1 MHRSLRCLQEA
12 KNETNER
19 SFSNATTQQTTCFRT
34 RPDRRNTGRFG
45 RASEGRATAG
55 RVPHAPR
62 QPRVGRFV
70 RRGPQ
75 GKRLQPRARVP
86 ALERLPHTRWRQVVD
101 YHGIGPFCDHAFATR
116 RILGP
121 NKFLKKRRLKQM
133 NATMV
138 ASGTKAVP
146 RPVSSIQDIPLAKIR
161 ESKTNPRRFFDEA
174 KLAEL
179 ADFVPGN
186 KIRVMWRNPL
196 CGVQGS

>member
-1 MHRSLRCLQEA
+1 MRRSARRLYEA

-19 SFSNATTQQTTCFRT
+19 SFSNATTQQTACFRA
-34 RPDRRNTGRFG
+34 RPDRRNAGRFG
-45 RASEGRATAG
+45 RTEEGRTTAG
-55 RVPHAPR
+55 RVPHAAC

-121 NKFLKKRRLKQM
+121 NNFLRKRRLEEM
-133 NATMV
+133 NATMA
-138 ASGTKAVP
+138 ASETKAVP
-146 RPVSSIQDIPLAKIR
+146 P
-161 ESKTNPRRFFDEA
+161 
-174 KLAEL
+174 
-179 ADFVPGN
+179 
-186 KIRVMWRNPL
+186 
-196 CGVQGS
+196 

>member
-45 RASEGRATAG
+45 RASEGRTTAG
-55 RVPHAPR
+55 RVPHTPC

-116 RILGP
+116 RVLGP
-121 NKFLKKRRLKQM
+121 KQISWKKETKRNERNDGSKW
-133 NATMV
+133 NESSTACGFIH
-138 ASGTKAVP
+138 SGHS
-146 RPVSSIQDIPLAKIR
+146 VS
-161 ESKTNPRRFFDEA
+161 E
-174 KLAEL
+174 
-179 ADFVPGN
+179 
-186 KIRVMWRNPL
+186 
-196 CGVQGS
+196 

>member
-1 MHRSLRCLQEA
+1 MHRSLRCLYEA

-19 SFSNATTQQTTCFRT
+19 SFSNATTQQTTCFRA

-45 RASEGRATAG
+45 RAEESRTTAG
-55 RVPHAPR
+55 RVPRAPR

-86 ALERLPHTRWRQVVD
+86 ALERLSHTRWRQVVD
-101 YHGIGPFCDHAFATR
+101 YHGIGPFCDHALATR
-116 RILGP
+116 RVLGP
-121 NKFLKKRRLKQM
+121 NKFHRKRRQKEM

-146 RPVSSIQDIPLAKIR
+146 PVVSSIQEVPLGKIR
-161 ESKTNPRRFFDEA
+161 EY
-174 KLAEL
+174 
-179 ADFVPGN
+179 
-186 KIRVMWRNPL
+186 
-196 CGVQGS
+196 